1 MCPRAA
7 WPNGLQGGATHVTS
21 AFLREGVPIWSIR
34 ALTLTR
40 TRIRTYS
47 PHPVTSLY
55 PPAACTFCS
64 AIARLIRCCLPH
76 SWTDHKEG
84 GCGCVSVCLGGHVW
98 SATHSCNR
106 LQGQGAPL
114 HTHTH
119 ARTHTHTHTQLRLR
133 SRVRAVGSDF
143 LLCTHV
149 QVSVTRGHW
158 PYPAGRSDVTAV
170 HVWFVFV
177 RKILDFRN
185 WIWLKV
191 NSSELGFF
199 FSKQHKLQLSL
210 GKL

>member
-47 PHPVTSLY
+47 PRPVTSLY

-114 HTHTH
+114 HTHARTH
-119 ARTHTHTHTQLRLR
+119 AHTHTHTHIHTAEVKEPGASSGVRL
-133 SRVRAVGSDF
+133 SPLYTCSGLCNQRALTLPSWTIWCDCCPCLVC
-143 LLCTHV
+143 LC
-149 QVSVTRGHW
+149 
-158 PYPAGRSDVTAV
+158 
-170 HVWFVFV
+170 
-177 RKILDFRN
+177 KENFRFQ
-185 WIWLKV
+185 K
-191 NSSELGFF
+191 
-199 FSKQHKLQLSL
+199 
-210 GKL
+210 